1 MSTPEPSAVREWRD
15 VSATTFR
22 DQIFPANQ
30 PALIR
35 GAVRLWPA
43 VAAGRESPAAMANYL
58 RGFDIGASAD
68 TMHGDASIGG
78 RFFYNDQLSGLNF
91 ERRSE
96 RITASVDRLLELA
109 EMPAAPS
116 LYVGAAPM
124 PASLPGFARD
134 NILDL
139 LDPSVIARLWLSNR
153 VTVQTHYDLSH
164 NIMCVVAGRR
174 TVTLFPPEQIANLY
188 VGPLEFTLAGQPIS
202 MVRLDQPDHE
212 RFPRFRTALAAAQY
226 AELEPGDAL
235 YIPYM
240 WWHHVE
246 VRDAFS
252 AMVNYWWDDTPPWNG
267 SPYRSAMP
275 RDHVRAFP
283 AASQAR
289 HLAEDIRT
297 PRVRIQRRSGRASAA
312 AAARHTGTAR
322 STRLGAHP
330 RVAHA
335 GSVAPSVDAMV

>member
-15 VSATTFR
+15 VSASTFR

-58 RGFDIGASAD
+58 RGLDIGASAD

-96 RITASVDRLLELA
+96 RITASLDRLLELA

-116 LYVGAAPM
+116 LYVGAMPM
-124 PASLPGFARD
+124 PATLPGFARD
-134 NILDL
+134 NTLDL
-139 LDPSVIARLWLSNR
+139 LDPSLIARLWLSNR
-153 VTVQTHYDLSH
+153 ITVQTHYDLSH

-174 TVTLFPPEQIANLY
+174 TATLFPPEQIANLY

-202 MVRLDQPDHE
+202 MVQLDQPDHE
-212 RFPRFRTALAAAQY
+212 RFPRFRTALAAAQF
-226 AELEPGDAL
+226 ADLEPGDAL
-235 YIPYM
+235 FIPYM

-267 SPYRSAMP
+267 SPFEALFHAIMSVHSLPPHKRAIWQKVFEH
-275 RDHVRAFP
+275 HVFEANGDP
-283 AASQAR
+283 VA
-289 HLAEDIRT
+289 HLPPQRRGIQGKLD
-297 PRVRIQRRSGRASAA
+297 PRVSGHIRAWLMKALSRPQR
-312 AAARHTGTAR
+312 
-322 STRLGAHP
+322 
-330 RVAHA
+330 
-335 GSVAPSVDAMV
+335 